1 MKLKNVNIL
10 KGCILSDD
18 LELSAYAREKLEENG
33 IMFEKSYC
41 TKTKRLTDHQL
52 YELYHSDDNFLSKK
66 SNDLVIRYYN
76 NYIYSLIHDYFN
88 SYRLDYL
95 EDLYQCGVV
104 GLLKSLAYYDG
115 SYTITTYS
123 RMYILHEMTGYVYYL
138 KNIPST
144 HYAKV
149 RRIVMNAEERMEK
162 EGILATDEDIVKETG
177 LSMKIVKRERQLL
190 NKAGMVYLD
199 SYSTES
205 LDSYFNTYEIDSMVE
220 EAVFNKIKFEQMI
233 EILKKLPEYQKS
245 IIYLRIFKG
254 KSFSEIAKELGIDKE
269 KIRTRYYHTLSN
281 VRKKMN

>member
-1 MKLKNVNIL
+1 
-10 KGCILSDD
+10 
-18 LELSAYAREKLEENG
+18 
-33 IMFEKSYC
+33 
-41 TKTKRLTDHQL
+41 
-52 YELYHSDDNFLSKK
+52 
-66 SNDLVIRYYN
+66 
-76 NYIYSLIHDYFN
+76 
-88 SYRLDYL
+88 
-95 EDLYQCGVV
+95 
-104 GLLKSLAYYDG
+104 
-115 SYTITTYS
+115 
-123 RMYILHEMTGYVYYL
+123 MYILHEMTGYVYYL

-144 HYAKV
+144 HYAKI

-162 EGILATDEDIVKETG
+162 EGVLATDEDIVKETG

-199 SYSTES
+199 SYSKES